1 MKREKVWSWLFV
13 GSGIVASLY
22 LNIRSAV
29 RTSAA
34 EKLGCEAAN
43 APDCDV
49 PSLLHFILAPTLMNV
64 FSLVGSIVSGLV
76 LCALL
81 FAFVQRLREAE

>member
-1 MKREKVWSWLFV
+1 LKKEKIWSRLFV
-13 GSGIVASLY
+13 GSGIVLAVY
-22 LNIRSAV
+22 LNMQLAV
-29 RTSAA
+29 RSSAA

-49 PSLLHFILAPTLMNV
+49 PSLLHFIFAPTLMNV
-64 FSLVGSIVSGLV
+64 FSLVASIVSGLV

-81 FAFVQRLREAE
+81 FEFVQKLREAE